1 MGKVVANFSMS
12 LDGFIA
18 GPNGDDNGLHNWV
31 FEGTVPLTAGGM
43 TFHLTSEKSAEVF
56 YEFVQNAGACV
67 LGRRAFGVA
76 SENPP
81 FQLPSFVLSNEARD
95 EVPKSGTVVTFVTDG
110 IKSALD
116 QARVAAGDKDVYVFG
131 GANTAQQYLKARLLD
146 EINIDLVP
154 VLFGDGIRLFDD
166 LNSEHIELE
175 KIGAIDAPGVTHLS
189 YRVVKA
195 SDHA

>member
-31 FEGTVPLTAGGM
+31 FEGTVPVTAGGM
-43 TFHLTSEKSAEVF
+43 TFYLTSEKSSEVF
-56 YEFVQNAGACV
+56 YEFVQNTGACV
-67 LGRRAFGVA
+67 LGRRALGAA

-95 EVPKSGTVVTFVTDG
+95 KISKAGTTITFVNDG
-110 IKSALD
+110 IESALQ
-116 QARVAAGDKDVYVFG
+116 QARAVAGDKDVCVLG
-131 GANTAQQYLKARLLD
+131 GANTVRQYLEAGLLD

-154 VLFGDGIRLFDD
+154 ILLGNGIRLFDH
-166 LNSEHIELE
+166 LSTEQIALE
-175 KIGAIDAPGVTHLS
+175 TTGVIDTPGVTHLKFLVT
-189 YRVVKA
+189 RENL
-195 SDHA
+195 